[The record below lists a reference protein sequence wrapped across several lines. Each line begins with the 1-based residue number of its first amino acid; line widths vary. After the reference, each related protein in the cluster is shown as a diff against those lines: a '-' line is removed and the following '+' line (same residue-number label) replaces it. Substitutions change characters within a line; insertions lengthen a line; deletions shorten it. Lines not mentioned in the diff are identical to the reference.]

1 MTNSGSIAL
10 TEITEENNYYP
21 FGKHQGYNSVVSS
34 NANAVAGKFKYNGK
48 ELQDDDVNGNKL
60 NLYDY
65 GARFYDPALGRWFV
79 VDPLAEERDWLTPYN
94 YVQNNS
100 LLRID
105 PDGRLDDI
113 IDIEQSSGNIT
124 VTQAAGDDVVRLVDN
139 GSVEDSYT
147 YGSNGSFTSENVV
160 EKSDK
165 GTTVTSTNSAKADKF
180 YRFAVGSEV
189 EFAILDVQ
197 SPKGDYISV
206 VATTHEEITVSTLPY
221 IVLDYSKKGFTGIR
235 QSHSHPGGT
244 SIPSGHYGYE
254 KGNPYSLVPYTDS
267 EGKKVLDAGNAVQTR
282 SRKGFGNTKF
292 EVYNPVNKT
301 KSTYDGVH
309 RAKIN
314 LPL

>member
-1 MTNSGSIAL
+1 MSSQLKNSNYLYSAL
-10 TEITEENNYYP
+10 SLRRGWGEL
-21 FGKHQGYNSVVSS
+21 
-34 NANAVAGKFKYNGK
+34 FKD
-48 ELQDDDVNGNKL
+48 ELGLDWL
-60 NLYDY
+60 DY
-65 GARFYDPALGRWFV
+65 GARMYDAVLARWSV
-79 VDPLAEERDWLTPYN
+79 IDPMAEERDWLTPYN
-94 YVQNNS
+94 YVQNNP

-113 IDIEQSSGNIT
+113 IDIEKSSGNFT
-124 VTQAAGDDVVRLVDN
+124 VTQAAGDDVVRLVNN
-139 GSVEDSYT
+139 GSVKDSYT
-147 YGSNGSFTSENVV
+147 YGSNGSFKSENVV

-165 GTTVTSTNSAKADKF
+165 GTTVTSTNSAKADEF
-180 YRFAVGSEV
+180 YRFAAGSEV

-197 SPKGDYISV
+197 SSKGDYISV
-206 VATTHEEITVSTLPY
+206 VATTHEERTVSTLPY

-235 QSHSHPGGT
+235 QSHSHPGGI
-244 SIPSGHYGYE
+244 SIPAGHYGYE
-254 KGNPYSLVPYTDS
+254 KGNPYSLMPYTDS
-267 EGKKVLDAGNAVQTR
+267 EGKKVSDAGNAVQTR